1 MVDPQSAEK
10 NLEDTR
16 IARETDETEKLARVG
31 MTAEVNPQVSLQL
44 EKKAEVEY
52 RITLDEAHGAEP
64 IPPAD
69 IVSYNELRSCADLY
83 RLFETDK
90 LEIQPDF
97 QREVVWKP
105 NDQSRFIDSLVKQLP
120 IPSMCFSLDYKTQKW
135 KVIDGLQRMSSI
147 IAFLSDQPWR
157 LRSLEDIHPLLRG
170 SRNVDLK
177 SGNPD
182 QQRLFTTVQDVSIPI
197 TVLRCDYTQ
206 PAHMQ
211 YLFTIFHRLNS
222 GGVKLN
228 NQEIRNCIYTGSF
241 NSCLKEFDAKDAS
254 WIKIKKRIWGSASRF
269 RSVELL
275 LRALALTENLKEY
288 DGNLARFLNNYMH
301 ERVNLDDDKIEK
313 LQTRLAIMSQQAVL
327 ALGSST
333 TKVSMTFIEATLVG
347 VLSNLSSS
355 LEASKEV
362 LHGNFLSMMRRDNFA
377 EAARYAVA
385 SEANVKSRLAVAIEE
400 FKIN

>member
-1 MVDPQSAEK
+1 M
-10 NLEDTR
+10 N
-16 IARETDETEKLARVG
+16 
-31 MTAEVNPQVSLQL
+31 AEVNPDVALQL
-44 EKKAEVEY
+44 EKKAEDEY
-52 RITLDEAHGAEP
+52 RNTLDEAQGSEP

-69 IVSYNELRSCADLY
+69 IVSYNELRSCADLF
-83 RLFETDK
+83 RLFETKK

-135 KVIDGLQRMSSI
+135 KVIDGLQRMSAI
-147 IAFLSDQPWR
+147 IGFLSDQPWR
-157 LRSLEDIHPLLRG
+157 LQGLEDIHPLLRG

-177 SGNPD
+177 NGNPD

-241 NSCLKEFDAKDAS
+241 NTCLKEFDAKDVN
-254 WIKIKKRIWGSASRF
+254 WIKIKKRIWGSSNRF

-275 LRALALTENLKEY
+275 LRALALTEKLGEY
-288 DGNLARFLNNYMH
+288 DGNLARFLNKYMH
-301 ERVNLDDDKIEK
+301 ERVDLDEGQIEQ
-313 LQTRLAIMSQQAVL
+313 LQSRLAKMSQQAVL
-327 ALGSST
+327 ALGSGT
-333 TKVSMTFIEATLVG
+333 AKVSMTFIEATLVG
-347 VLSNLSSS
+347 VLSNLNSS
-355 LEASKEV
+355 LETSKEV
-362 LHGNFLSMMRRDNFA
+362 LHGKFLKMMRRDNFS

-385 SEANVKSRLAVAIEE
+385 SEANVKSRLLVAIDE
-400 FKIN
+400 FKNV

>member
-1 MVDPQSAEK
+1 M
-10 NLEDTR
+10 N
-16 IARETDETEKLARVG
+16 TEVK
-31 MTAEVNPQVSLQL
+31 PDISLQL
-44 EKKAEVEY
+44 EKTAEDEY
-52 RITLDEAHGAEP
+52 RNTLDEAQGAEP

-69 IVSYNELRSCADLY
+69 IVSYNELRSCADLF
-83 RLFETDK
+83 RLFDTDK

-147 IAFLSDQPWR
+147 ISFLSDQPWR

-170 SRNVDLK
+170 SRNIDLK
-177 SGNPD
+177 NGNPD

-197 TVLRCDYTQ
+197 TVLRCDYSQ

-222 GGVKLN
+222 GGVRLN

-241 NSCLKEFDAKDAS
+241 NTCLKEFDSKDPS
-254 WIKIKKRIWGSASRF
+254 WIKIKKRIWGSANRF

-275 LRALALTENLKEY
+275 LRALALTENLEEY

-301 ERVNLDDDKIEK
+301 ERAGLGEGQIEQ
-313 LQTRLAIMSQQAVL
+313 LQTRLEKMSQRAVH
-327 ALGSST
+327 ALGSGST
-333 TKVSMTFIEATLVG
+333 KISMTFIEATLVG
-347 VLSNLSSS
+347 VLSNLNSP
-355 LEASKEV
+355 LEASKET
-362 LHGNFLSMMRRDNFA
+362 LHGNFLRMMRRDNFA

-400 FKIN
+400 FKMV

>member
-1 MVDPQSAEK
+1 
-10 NLEDTR
+10 
-16 IARETDETEKLARVG
+16 
-31 MTAEVNPQVSLQL
+31 MTAQVNSDVSLQL
-44 EKKAEVEY
+44 EKKAEDEY
-52 RITLDEAHGAEP
+52 RTTLDEAQDAEP

-69 IVSYNELRSCADLY
+69 IVSYNELRSCADLF
-83 RLFETDK
+83 RLFETGK

-97 QREVVWKP
+97 QREVVWKQA
-105 NDQSRFIDSLVKQLP
+105 DQSRFIDSLVKQLP

-135 KVIDGLQRMSSI
+135 NVIDGLQRMSSI
-147 IAFLSDQPWR
+147 ISFLSDQPWR
-157 LRSLEDIHPLLRG
+157 LKSLDDIHPLLRG

-177 SGNPD
+177 TGTPD
-182 QQRLFTTVQDVSIPI
+182 QQMLFTTVQDVSIPI
-197 TVLRCDYTQ
+197 TVLRCDYSQ

-222 GGVKLN
+222 GGVRLN

-241 NSCLKEFDAKDAS
+241 NTCLKEFDSKDAN
-254 WIKIKKRIWGSASRF
+254 WIKIKKRIWGSANRF

-275 LRALALTENLKEY
+275 LRALALSEKLEEY
-288 DGNLARFLNNYMH
+288 DGNLARFLNRYMH
-301 ERVNLDDDKIEK
+301 ERVDLDEDQIQQ
-313 LQTRLAIMSQQAVL
+313 LQTRLAKVSQQAVL
-327 ALGSST
+327 ALGSGT

-347 VLSNLSSS
+347 LLSNLDSS
-355 LEASKEV
+355 LEATKEI

-400 FKIN
+400 FKTV

>member
-1 MVDPQSAEK
+1 MAKKD
-10 NLEDTR
+10 LEAPCLASDTGLNNQFER
-16 IARETDETEKLARVG
+16 IKMNAQ
-31 MTAEVNPQVSLQL
+31 VNSDISLQL
-44 EKKAEVEY
+44 EKKAEDEH
-52 RITLDEAHGAEP
+52 RNTLEEAEGVEP

-69 IVSYNELRSCADLY
+69 IVSYNELRSCADLF
-83 RLFETDK
+83 RLFDTGK

-97 QREVVWKP
+97 QREVVWKA

-135 KVIDGLQRMSSI
+135 NVIDGLQRMSSI

-157 LRSLEDIHPLLRG
+157 LRSLDDIHPLLRG
-170 SRNVDLK
+170 SRNFDLK
-177 SGNPD
+177 TGSPE
-182 QQRLFTTVQDVSIPI
+182 QQMLFTTVQDVSIPI
-197 TVLRCDYTQ
+197 TVLRCDYSQ

-241 NSCLKEFDAKDAS
+241 NKCLKEFDAKDAN
-254 WIKIKKRIWGSASRF
+254 WIKIKRRIWGSSNRF

-275 LRALALTENLKEY
+275 LRALALTEKLDEY

-301 ERVNLDDDKIEK
+301 QRVDLEQEQIKQ
-313 LQTRLAIMSQQAVL
+313 LQARLAKMSQKAVL
-327 ALGSST
+327 ALGTGT

-347 VLSNLSSS
+347 ILSNLSMSVES
-355 LEASKEV
+355 NKEL
-362 LHGNFLSMMRRDNFA
+362 LHGNFLNMMRRENFA

-385 SEANVKSRLAVAIEE
+385 SEGNVKSRLAVAIEE